1 MGEFKYT
8 AIGVVEI
15 NFYSNAVVVLD
26 YMLKSADVELIGCE
40 KLLGGRMVT
49 IVVGGSTSSVNA
61 SIEMAIQKAS
71 SMPYEPL
78 KAAITIANPHSE
90 IRKLF
95 KLKDAKPKEVELKEV
110 EPKEVESKEVDKSKE
125 VELKDVKSKSAVEKK
140 TPRNSKKRSGKNAK
154 PQTVDTNVDTNTE
167 INNETN
173 MKMDLSSDTDDK

>member
-71 SMPYEPL
+71 SMPHEPL

-95 KLKDAKPKEVELKEV
+95 KLKDAKPKEVEPKEV
-110 EPKEVESKEVDKSKE
+110 ELKEVESKEVESKE